1 MARTIR
7 TQVAIVGAGPAGLL
21 LSHLLHLRGIDSI
34 VLEVRSRAAV
44 ESTVRAGVLEQATVD
59 LLTACGVGE
68 RLRREGHVHH
78 GINLRFAGQT
88 HRIDFDRLT
97 GGRAITIYAQHEV
110 LRDLIQAAVH
120 ARRELVFD
128 AHDVR
133 LHDIDTSQPRVTFT
147 HEDQPT
153 EVHCEFVAGCDG
165 FHGVCRPS
173 IPASAIDCYECQLQ
187 IGWLGMLVEAPPSSK
202 ELIYARHE
210 RGFALV
216 STRTP
221 QIQRLYLQCEPHD
234 DVAAWTDERIW
245 RELRERLETREDWNL
260 IQGRIFQKC
269 IVTMRSFVVE
279 PMQYGRLYLAGDAAH
294 IVPPTGAKGLNLAVA
309 DVSVLAPALAE
320 FFETGRSESLHRYS
334 EICLPRVWRA
344 QRFSA
349 WMTTAL
355 HRLPGMDEYKS
366 RLQLAELEYVV
377 HSQSAS
383 TSLAENYVGF
393 PLTATAQAWLDGLG
407 ARPAFCDGI
416 STCT

>member
-1 MARTIR
+1 MARTIH
-7 TQVAIVGAGPAGLL
+7 TQVAIIGAGPAGLL
-21 LSHLLHLRGIDSI
+21 LSHLLHLRGIEAVI
-34 VLEVRSRAAV
+34 LEIRSRAAV

-59 LLTACGVGE
+59 LLTTCGVGE
-68 RLRREGHVHH
+68 RLQREGHIHH
-78 GINLRFAGQT
+78 GINLRFAGRT
-88 HRIDFDRLT
+88 HRIDFERLT
-97 GGRAITIYAQHEV
+97 GGRAITIYAQHEL
-110 LRDLIQAAVH
+110 LRDLIQAANH
-120 ARRELVFD
+120 AGREIIFE

-147 HEDQPT
+147 HDGQPT
-153 EVHCEFVAGCDG
+153 EIHCDFLAGCDG

-173 IPASAIDCYECQLQ
+173 IPAGAIDCYQCQLQ

-210 RGFALV
+210 RGFALA

-221 QIQRLYLQCEPHD
+221 QVQRLYLQCEPQD

-245 RELRERLETREDWNL
+245 SELSARLETGEDWQL

-269 IVTMRSFVVE
+269 IVTMRSFVAE

-294 IVPPTGAKGLNLAVA
+294 IFPPTGAKGLNLAMA

-320 FFETGRSESLHRYS
+320 FFQTGRNVSLEHYS
-334 EICLPRVWRA
+334 ETCLPRVWRA
-344 QRFSA
+344 QRFSV

-377 HSQSAS
+377 HSQAASA
-383 TSLAENYVGF
+383 SLAENYVGF
-393 PLTATAQAWLDGLG
+393 ALPTVAQVSLA
-407 ARPAFCDGI
+407 AASAKPVFCDTS
-416 STCT
+416 STFT